1 MRLKM
6 KQYDE
11 KLTKETMNQ
20 LFDEW
25 FDSSEQHF
33 AFKFYAKTG
42 ASDNEVCDRVIED
55 YYIQLI
61 QLGYDINAV
70 DSSVFNETMS
80 EISRHI
86 LKLKKEWKVKE
97 KMNEIMKDFE

>member
-1 MRLKM
+1 M
-6 KQYDE
+6 KQFKE

-20 LFDEW
+20 VFDEW

-33 AFKFYAKTG
+33 AFKFYVKTG
-42 ASDNEVCDRVIED
+42 ASDEEVSDRVIED

-61 QLGYDINAV
+61 QLGYDINLV
-70 DSSVFNETMS
+70 DSEVFNETMS

-86 LKLKKEWKVKE
+86 LKLKKEWKVRE
-97 KMNEIMKDFE
+97 KLREINKDFE